1 MTETAWTGDRVAER
15 KRNAYLKEKLSTP
28 EGAAQDCLERSL
40 PPDVLKAA
48 KESLTW
54 DARPEIAA
62 QSAIYFAALEQARA
76 KLVKRRSWLKMFD
89 RYIKE
94 QAGTPLQAWSGEMTR
109 RAASEHVR
117 AQTGWLDIAGRAEEL
132 FLGFITD
139 SQQYMF
145 KISAVNG
152 AGTPVFSAGMR
163 EVIKCLPECT
173 PELWNMVRQKA
184 IPAPLT
190 AEEKY
195 RLNTRSLH
203 ALDREMQERADM
215 VNAIFTLCGS
225 FQNPDTEA
233 TREQELTA
241 LCAVG
246 RAFHCSAC
254 TGRSLPAEL
263 QPGFRLF
270 KRLIALRKELIRI
283 ASAAADWEWIAS
295 QNPDVPADEL
305 TKIVT
310 EAYREGR
317 WPRGKLN
324 VDYGTWHDLLND
336 GQMAVYPDV
345 RPDTLYIL
353 SAQNNS
359 LGLWRVL

>member
-1 MTETAWTGDRVAER
+1 MTEAAWTGDRVAER

-28 EGAAQDCLERSL
+28 EGAAQYRLERSL

-54 DARPEIAA
+54 DACPEIAA
-62 QSAIYFAALEQARA
+62 QSAIYFAVLEQARA
-76 KLVKRRSWLKMFD
+76 KLVKCRSWLKMFD
-89 RYIKE
+89 GYIKE
-94 QAGTPLQAWSGEMTR
+94 QAGTPLRVWSGEMTR
-109 RAASEHVR
+109 RAASEYVC

-139 SQQYMF
+139 SRQYMF

-173 PELWNMVRQKA
+173 PELWSMAQQKA
-184 IPAPLT
+184 TPAPLT

-241 LCAVG
+241 LCAIG
-246 RAFHCSAC
+246 HAFHTSRC
-254 TGRSLPAEL
+254 TGKSLPEEM

-270 KRLIALRKELIRI
+270 KRLLALRKELIRI
-283 ASAAADWEWIAS
+283 ASAAADWEWLAS

-336 GQMAVYPDV
+336 GQMALYPDV

-353 SAQNNS
+353 SAQNNT
-359 LGLWRVL
+359 LGLWRIL

>member
-48 KESLTW
+48 KESLAW
-54 DARPEIAA
+54 NAHPEIAA

-109 RAASEHVR
+109 RAASEYVC

-173 PELWNMVRQKA
+173 PELWSMARQKA

-195 RLNTRSLH
+195 RLNTRGLH

-215 VNAIFTLCGS
+215 VKAIFTLCGS

-241 LCAVG
+241 LCAIG
-246 RAFHCSAC
+246 HAFHTSRC

-270 KRLIALRKELIRI
+270 KSLIVMRKRLIRL
-283 ASAAADWEWIAS
+283 ASAAQDWDFMAKG
-295 QNPDVPADEL
+295 NPDLSADDL
-305 TKIVT
+305 TAAVIKAHDSG
-310 EAYREGR
+310 E
-317 WPRGKLN
+317 WPRSLN
-324 VDYGTWHDLLND
+324 VDYDTWYDLLN
-336 GQMAVYPDV
+336 GGEMANYPDI

-353 SAQNNS
+353 SAQS
-359 LGLWRVL
+359 GKLGLWRVLE

>member
-1 MTETAWTGDRVAER
+1 MTETTWTGDRVAER

-48 KESLTW
+48 KESLAW
-54 DARPEIAA
+54 NAHPEIAA

-109 RAASEHVR
+109 RAASEYVC

-173 PELWNMVRQKA
+173 PELWSMARQKA

-195 RLNTRSLH
+195 RLNTRGLH
-203 ALDREMQERADM
+203 ALDLEMQERADM
-215 VNAIFTLCGS
+215 VKAIFTLCGS

-241 LCAVG
+241 LCAIG
-246 RAFHCSAC
+246 HAFHTSRC
-254 TGRSLPAEL
+254 TGRSLPKEM

-270 KRLIALRKELIRI
+270 KRLLALRKELIRI
-283 ASAAADWEWIAS
+283 ASAAADW
-295 QNPDVPADEL
+295 
-305 TKIVT
+305 
-310 EAYREGR
+310 
-317 WPRGKLN
+317 
-324 VDYGTWHDLLND
+324 
-336 GQMAVYPDV
+336 
-345 RPDTLYIL
+345 
-353 SAQNNS
+353 
-359 LGLWRVL
+359 

>member
-1 MTETAWTGDRVAER
+1 MTETTWTGDRVAER

-54 DARPEIAA
+54 DSCPEIAA

-94 QAGTPLQAWSGEMTR
+94 QAGMPLQAWSGEMAR
-109 RAASEHVR
+109 RAASKYGSAEVNR
-117 AQTGWLDIAGRAEEL
+117 RSIAGEADGL
-132 FLGFITD
+132 FLGFVRD
-139 SQQYMF
+139 QRQYMF
-145 KISAVNG
+145 KISAVNDTD
-152 AGTPVFSAGMR
+152 APVFSAGMR
-163 EVIKCLPECT
+163 EVIKCLPERT
-173 PELWNMVRQKA
+173 PELWSMARQKA

-215 VNAIFTLCGS
+215 VKAIFTLCGS

-241 LCAVG
+241 LCAIG
-246 RAFHCSAC
+246 HAFHTSRC

-324 VDYGTWHDLLND
+324 VDYDTWHDLLNG
-336 GQMAVYPDV
+336 GQMALYPDV

-353 SAQNNS
+353 SAQNNN

>member
-28 EGAAQDCLERSL
+28 KGAAQDCLERSL

-54 DARPEIAA
+54 DACPEIAA

-76 KLVKRRSWLKMFD
+76 KLVKHCSWLKMFD

-94 QAGTPLQAWSGEMTR
+94 QAVMPLQAWSGEMAR
-109 RAASEHVR
+109 RAASKYGSAE
-117 AQTGWLDIAGRAEEL
+117 ANCWSIADEADGL
-132 FLGFITD
+132 FLGFVRD
-139 SQQYMF
+139 QQRYMF
-145 KISAVNG
+145 KISAVNDTD
-152 AGTPVFSAGMR
+152 APVFSAGMR
-163 EVIKCLPECT
+163 EVIKCLPERT
-173 PELWNMVRQKA
+173 PELWSMARQKA

-203 ALDREMQERADM
+203 ALDREMQERADI
-215 VNAIFTLCGS
+215 VNAIFTFCGS
-225 FQNPDTEA
+225 FQDPDTEA

-241 LCAVG
+241 LCAIG
-246 RAFHCSAC
+246 RAFHTSRC
-254 TGRSLPAEL
+254 TGKSLPKEM

-310 EAYREGR
+310 EAYRENS

-324 VDYGTWHDLLND
+324 VDYDTWHDLLNG

-345 RPDTLYIL
+345 RPATLYIL
-353 SAQNNS
+353 MAQNTS
-359 LGLWRVL
+359 LGLRRVL

>member
-1 MTETAWTGDRVAER
+1 MTETTWTGDRVAER

-54 DARPEIAA
+54 NACPEIAA

-94 QAGTPLQAWSGEMTR
+94 QAGMPLQAWSGEMAR
-109 RAASEHVR
+109 RAASKYGSAEANCR
-117 AQTGWLDIAGRAEEL
+117 SIADEADGL
-132 FLGFITD
+132 FLGFVRD
-139 SQQYMF
+139 QQQYMF
-145 KISAVNG
+145 KISAVND

-173 PELWNMVRQKA
+173 PELWSMVRQKA

-195 RLNTRSLH
+195 RLNTRGLH

-283 ASAAADWEWIAS
+283 ASAAADWEWIAN
-295 QNPDVPADEL
+295 QNPDVPVDEL

-310 EAYREGR
+310 EAYRENS

-324 VDYGTWHDLLND
+324 VDYDTWHDLLNG
-336 GQMAVYPDV
+336 GQMALYPDV

-353 SAQNNS
+353 SAQNNN